1 MTTRVIPVDPD
12 QPEAAAIAEAAAL
25 LRAGGL
31 VAFPTETVYGLG
43 ADAANPRA
51 VARIFAAKGRPAS
64 DPLIVHVLGLADLD
78 GWAAELPAVARR
90 LAEAF
95 WPGPLTLVLPRGPRV
110 PDLVAAGLDSVA
122 VRAPAHPV
130 ARALL
135 AATGR
140 PIAAPSANPFGRT
153 SPTTAAHVLADL
165 GGRID
170 LLLDGGPARLG
181 LESTVVDCRTLPP
194 RVLRPGGV
202 TLEALRALVPGILAP
217 GQDAPDQPSSGGPV
231 AEAPLRSPGLLTRHY
246 APRARLVLVQ
256 GPPEAQRE
264 ALAAAGETLLRHGL
278 ALGLLVAEEDGAAL
292 AAALP
297 GAQVLTLGPRGA
309 DAVLAAG
316 LFAALRALDEG
327 GVAIILAADFGEAGL
342 ALAIRDRLRRAAEG
356 RLVLAMPGATA
367 SNAAAILAL
376 AAGP

>member
-1 MTTRVIPVDPD
+1 MATPGEEDTLL
-12 QPEAAAIAEAAAL
+12 AEAVRR
-25 LRAGGL
+25 LRAGEL

-64 DPLIVHVLGLADLD
+64 DPLIVHVLGLADLE
-78 GWAAELPAVARR
+78 GWAAEVPAVACR

-110 PDLVAAGLDSVA
+110 PDIVAAGLDSVA
-122 VRAPAHPV
+122 LRAPSHPV

-135 AATGR
+135 AATGG

-202 TLEALRALVPGILAP
+202 TLEALRERVPGILAP
-217 GQDAPDQPSSGGPV
+217 GQDAPDPPDSGGPD
-231 AEAPLRSPGLLTRHY
+231 AEAPPRSPGLLARHY
-246 APRARLVLVQ
+246 APRARLILVQ

-264 ALAAAGETLLRHGL
+264 ALAAGGEALLRRGL
-278 ALGLLVAEEDGAAL
+278 ALGLLVAEEDGAVL
-292 AAALP
+292 ATALP
-297 GAQVLTLGPRGA
+297 GAQVLTLGPRAA
-309 DAVLAAG
+309 DEVLAAG
-316 LFAALRALDEG
+316 LFAALRALDAL

-342 ALAIRDRLRRAAEG
+342 ALAIRDRLQRAAEG
-356 RLVLAMPGATA
+356 RLVLARPGETR
-367 SNAAAILAL
+367 STIAAILS
-376 AAGP
+376 AATEPS